1 MSCPYKD
8 IHVHANFIDG
18 TGVDSPPI
26 SIFRP
31 VNMEPHVGSVDG
43 FNTMLEKLR
52 SFIKN
57 IPPNKDD
64 WFFFHSK
71 KFDYYL
77 SLNGY
82 PGGCVFGLIQPRE
95 DGDCGVKSLK
105 NNSLIPIRNAS
116 EFHSC
121 LKNTGEI
128 VNKTGRTR
136 GQTLKSI
143 HHVNIELAFVLK
155 REYIPVDA
163 REPKK
168 RPTGEVLPLSLSSDN
183 TANHKRKK
191 SAKSSDTSK
200 SKKKKAKGK
209 KFKARSLKI
218 SMSAPLLNHESKN
231 DKFEIKATQGI
242 PEKILF
248 YELDNWITD
257 EPLPSLL
264 PGSTQSVSS
273 ELSKSDDSS
282 ISSVTTPDGDE
293 RFKLVFT
300 LGQFCHDIM
309 KMVINEFKEVY
320 DPSKKAIGPSS
331 NLYIKLKL
339 SSNTW
344 TIIEN
349 KKSLHT
355 ILYDQM
361 EKPKRVDRGGALF
374 ISLAFGTALLGS
386 EFSSREDANNYLEDE
401 SENGA
406 LHFTSE
412 KGAPPKVTRIGEAL
426 RNYGNNRANAID
438 SLVMRLYR
446 TEGCKFHYAFLQEHI
461 PALVQIISGNL
472 ASMKDKSPFQK
483 CIEDCTVPSDDDI
496 ELHISL
502 KYQNQYRNQ
511 VKGNLLP
518 KTDEYPP
525 IDPSMVKAPPTRKA
539 HEERNKKK
547 QRSINLLDDHP
558 VIAALGVNSSAL
570 APTSMMGLF
579 TPPTNRSSF
588 PHFKSYS
595 TPDSFTSNSPP
606 SSKSGKKV
614 GITFKKYDGTA
625 EDESVM
631 VPNHVL
637 GLNMESKMEDLLQ
650 HAEIETEF
658 SLGNIQK
665 CRFLIETN
673 DPDNKYFTQ
682 RYKFFKDMTVS
693 GLTEIEH
700 VKTPYQIHVK

>member
-8 IHVHANFIDG
+8 IHVHAQFING
-18 TGVDSPPI
+18 TGVDSPPV
-26 SIFRP
+26 SIFHP
-31 VNMEPHVGSVDG
+31 VNMEPLIGSVDG

-71 KFDYYL
+71 KYDYYL
-77 SLNGY
+77 TLNGY
-82 PGGCVFGLIQPRE
+82 PGGCVFGLTQPRE
-95 DGDCGVKSLK
+95 DGDRGVKSLK

-121 LKNTGEI
+121 LENTVEI
-128 VNKTGRTR
+128 VYKRGRTR
-136 GQTLKSI
+136 GKNQI
-143 HHVNIELAFVLK
+143 DHVNIELAFVLK
-155 REYIPVDA
+155 REYIPAGV
-163 REPKK
+163 RNPKK
-168 RPTGEVLPLSLSSDN
+168 RPAGEVLPLSLSSDN
-183 TANHKRKK
+183 TANQKQKK
-191 SAKSSDTSK
+191 NTKSSGTSK
-200 SKKKKAKGK
+200 SKKKKVKGK
-209 KFKARSLKI
+209 KLKARSLKI
-218 SMSAPLLNHESKN
+218 SMSAPLLNHVSKN

-242 PEKILF
+242 PEKTLL
-248 YELDNWITD
+248 YELDDWITD

-273 ELSKSDDSS
+273 ESSKSDDSS

-293 RFKLVFT
+293 RFNLVFT
-300 LGQFCHDIM
+300 LGQFRHDIM

-331 NLYIKLKL
+331 NLFIKLKL

-349 KKSLHT
+349 TKSLHT

-361 EKPKRVDRGGALF
+361 EKPKRVDRNGALF
-374 ISLAFGTALLGS
+374 ICLAFGTALENC
-386 EFSSREDANNYLEDE
+386 EFSSCEDANNYLEDE

-406 LHFTSE
+406 LHFTSD

-426 RNYGNNRANAID
+426 RKYGNDRANAID

-446 TEGCKFHYAFLQEHI
+446 TEGCKYHYAFLQDHI

-483 CIEDCTVPSDDDI
+483 CIDDCTVPSDDDI

-525 IDPSMVKAPPTRKA
+525 IDPSMVRAPPTLKA
-539 HEERNKKK
+539 HEERNEKT
-547 QRSINLLDDHP
+547 QRSINLLDDNP
-558 VIAALGVNSSAL
+558 VMAALGVNSSAL
-570 APTSMMGLF
+570 AHASMMGLL
-579 TPPTNRSSF
+579 TPPTHRTSF
-588 PHFKSYS
+588 PHFNQSYS
-595 TPDSFTSNSPP
+595 TPDSFTGNSPP
-606 SSKSGKKV
+606 SKKSGKKV

-637 GLNMESKMEDLLQ
+637 NMESKMEDVLQ
-650 HAEIETEF
+650 HAEIVTEF
-658 SLGNIQK
+658 SLGDIQK
-665 CRFLIETN
+665 CRFLIATN

-682 RYKFFKDMTVS
+682 RYKFFKEMTVS

-700 VKTPYQIHVK
+700 VKTPYQILVK